1 MKFQILIKIYD
12 LMHDGIEGFLIKEDA
27 EAAYKEYTGYDYPKN
42 EEDIEDI
49 PEKVRMTTIQEI
61 ELSAGVCPASREG
74 EVSGKCIQRE
84 NGRESHEHRHN

>member
-12 LMHDGIEGFLIKEDA
+12 LMHDGIGGFLIKEDA
-27 EAAYKEYTGYDYPKN
+27 EAAYKEYTGHDYPKN

-61 ELSAGVCPASREG
+61 ELSDVVCPASRKGGISERER
-74 EVSGKCIQRE
+74 EVKP
-84 NGRESHEHRHN
+84 